1 MGGWESKP
9 ANARTYYDDVPK
21 VIKSFPGIKNSLPL
35 DIEKNTKYEHK
46 ELIPIKSVKSDK
58 YRVIGMI
65 TNSLTGEIV
74 NACEV
79 NVDSTGVNEV
89 ADDAQA
95 IDIRVVNGDIVV
107 TGANNVAVYTLDG
120 RRVGT
125 TGLSTGVY
133 IVNADGVS
141 SKVLVK

>member
-1 MGGWESKP
+1 M
-9 ANARTYYDDVPK
+9 
-21 VIKSFPGIKNSLPL
+21 

>member
-1 MGGWESKP
+1 
-9 ANARTYYDDVPK
+9 
-21 VIKSFPGIKNSLPL
+21 
-35 DIEKNTKYEHK
+35 
-46 ELIPIKSVKSDK
+46 
-58 YRVIGMI
+58 MI
-65 TNSLTGEIV
+65 VNSLTGEIV
-74 NACEV
+74 NAREV
-79 NVDSTGVNEV
+79 NVDVSGVNEV

-107 TGANNVAVYTLDG
+107 NGANNVAVYTLDG
-120 RRVGT
+120 RRVAT